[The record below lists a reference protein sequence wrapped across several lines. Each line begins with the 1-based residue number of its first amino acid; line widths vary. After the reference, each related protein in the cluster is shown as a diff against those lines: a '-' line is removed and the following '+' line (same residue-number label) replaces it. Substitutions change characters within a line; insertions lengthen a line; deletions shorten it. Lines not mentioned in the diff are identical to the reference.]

1 MALGTSTNYTESEA
15 DFVPQQWYSRKARS
29 LCVATPT
36 DFYSSNILLEISA
49 IALKGISVG
58 MHFTKENSVLR
69 KARVCRLLGS
79 TMNYTQ
85 QGSYHCI
92 LKELTYF
99 SQHQSRDVCD
109 HIAVLHMKN
118 KILAPYYLVFCAE
131 DKPVNRFL

>member
-1 MALGTSTNYTESEA
+1 
-15 DFVPQQWYSRKARS
+15 
-29 LCVATPT
+29 
-36 DFYSSNILLEISA
+36 
-49 IALKGISVG
+49 

-79 TMNYTQ
+79 TMNYIQ
-85 QGSYHCI
+85 QGSYNCI

-99 SQHQSRDVCD
+99 SRHQSWDVCD

-118 KILAPYYLVFCAE
+118 KILAPYYLVVCAE